1 MWRPFTDVLICLVVA
16 VKAVRQRPSSIH
28 SLSRREAAFDLLRL
42 ERALEE
48 ELQKRQRLN
57 ARSIYDAVCQAQCND
72 KLRVAL
78 DMVKAHTAFGSIG
91 VPSVIDSDD
100 LTLFCRF
107 DAENDQC
114 LRNCGYEIQFNMR
127 DYVCKTRFQEMVDNL
142 SCYARAAPVLKRLC
156 GENRCGPYEELKLTV
171 SGYATRCR
179 SLVCDLSC
187 TQSVL
192 LQQCGITA
200 GMRASRLL
208 LDYTRVQVSNWIRD
222 TAHQA
227 QRPISQVIPRSC
239 SRLYCDEF
247 DVRNCTYTSAFGVA

>member
-1 MWRPFTDVLICLVVA
+1 MWRPFIDLLICLVIA
-16 VKAVRQRPSSIH
+16 VKAVRQRPSNFH
-28 SLSRREAAFDLLRL
+28 LLSRREAAFDLLRL

-57 ARSIYDAVCQAQCND
+57 ARSIYDAACQTQCND

-78 DMVKAHTAFGSIG
+78 DMVK
-91 VPSVIDSDD
+91 
-100 LTLFCRF
+100 
-107 DAENDQC
+107 
-114 LRNCGYEIQFNMR
+114 
-127 DYVCKTRFQEMVDNL
+127 MVDNL
-142 SCYARAAPVLKRLC
+142 SCYARAAPILKRLC

-227 QRPISQVIPRSC
+227 QRPVSQVIPRSC
-239 SRLYCDEF
+239 NRLYCDEF
-247 DVRNCTYTSAFGVA
+247 DVRNCTYTPAFGVA